1 MSTKQSHKRRG
12 TGRPAERRPI
22 KVTPRRKA
30 DIDPHMISLVYY
42 LIASRLVRE
51 AKEAEAA
58 SEHASVTS
66 EDLTEPMTPP
76 AAETRP

>member
-1 MSTKQSHKRRG
+1 MSTKQGHQRKGR
-12 TGRPAERRPI
+12 GRPAERRPI

-30 DIDPHMISLVYY
+30 EIDPHMISLVYY

-58 SEHASVTS
+58 AEHASVAS
-66 EDLTEPMTPP
+66 ENVTEPTMPP

>member
-1 MSTKQSHKRRG
+1 MSTKHSHQRKG
-12 TGRPAERRPI
+12 LGRPAERRPI

-30 DIDPHMISLVYY
+30 EIDPHMISLVYY

-58 SEHASVTS
+58 AEHASVAPMNRS
-66 EDLTEPMTPP
+66 EPTPP